1 MSPRPIR
8 TPREQISEFH
18 KGPLKRKHGLLK
30 RLVRLS
36 HLWLNEYTGL
46 RPFSGKVKALLWD
59 YLARRLRLIVAT
71 K

>member
-1 MSPRPIR
+1 M
-8 TPREQISEFH
+8 
-18 KGPLKRKHGLLK
+18 KRKHGLFK

-59 YLARRLRLIVAT
+59 YLVRRLGLGVAT